1 MIRPQNPF
9 LVSEYLSPEYFCD
22 RLTETE
28 ELLRNLQNGWNI
40 TMVAPR
46 RIGKTGLIKNAFYL
60 LKEQHP
66 EIHTYY
72 MDVMGTQNLNDF
84 VTLLGNTVL
93 GTLESDFQ
101 KAIKHVSDVIRS
113 CRPIVTLDQQSGAPS
128 FSLNLDLTQQENTLS
143 EIFVIAAD

>member
-1 MIRPQNPF
+1 
-9 LVSEYLSPEYFCD
+9 
-22 RLTETE
+22 
-28 ELLRNLQNGWNI
+28 
-40 TMVAPR
+40 MVAPR

-101 KAIKHVSDVIRS
+101 KAIKFLKRWQQYFKKQLTEEEKKLGEKANQLRLENYANLRENGNKVWHGKLAGQLLADVLEKDFMEAI
-113 CRPIVTLDQQSGAPS
+113 
-128 FSLNLDLTQQENTLS
+128 
-143 EIFVIAAD
+143 